1 MCVEKTMIQKFCE
14 LFPQTAEN
22 IKRRAL
28 ERRKRFMQQKNT
40 NSKRAL
46 DKRKESQEPSLTHTT
61 DVKSDDEALD
71 EFHTDEEPES
81 KTGQKEDMK
90 HYLTKLNS
98 RIDILVEALK
108 EADSMIAK

>member
-1 MCVEKTMIQKFCE
+1 
-14 LFPQTAEN
+14 
-22 IKRRAL
+22 
-28 ERRKRFMQQKNT
+28 MQQKNT
-40 NSKRAL
+40 NSIRAEKKL
-46 DKRKESQEPSLTHTT
+46 ASQDQSQINSMDT
-61 DVKSDDEALD
+61 KNQIDDEALD

-108 EADSMIAK
+108 DADSMIAK

>member
-1 MCVEKTMIQKFCE
+1 MDTKYEE
-14 LFPQTAEN
+14 
-22 IKRRAL
+22 
-28 ERRKRFMQQKNT
+28 
-40 NSKRAL
+40 
-46 DKRKESQEPSLTHTT
+46 
-61 DVKSDDEALD
+61 EALD

-108 EADSMIAK
+108 EADSMIAKQTDQ